1 MTHSLSAAGMVLKL
15 NCQAILLRSAIVAL
29 LLAPLSTL
37 QAAELKLAA
46 LFSDHMVVQRDKPV
60 PVWGWADPGE
70 QVTVSFAGQKKTA
83 VAGPDGKWMVCLDA
97 LKANAEG
104 RELLV
109 QSSAGDR
116 QLKIRD
122 VLVGEVWL
130 GSGQSNMG
138 MLVKEVRNAQEEAAT
153 AKLPLIRMFRVN
165 NTIGKTS
172 QAEVKGAW
180 QIASPETVSNHSAT
194 LFFFGREIH
203 RELQVPVGLINA
215 SVGGTP
221 IESWM
226 ALEAQQSVPAL
237 KPLLNPALK
246 KVAAFWSPEGQAA
259 YQQAE
264 KDHAEKVKVA
274 HAQKQPLPLPP
285 PFPLR
290 GAPAVHFDAKI
301 APLIPCALRGVL
313 WYQGEGN
320 AKRGIA
326 HRYQTQLELLVTDWR
341 RRWGD
346 ELPFAWVQL
355 ANYKLSGYHKQ
366 TGSDDDWA
374 VVRDSMRRSLRLPK
388 TGMAVAIDIG
398 DSDDIHPKNKQDVGR
413 RLALWALGD
422 VYAQKVA
429 ATSGPL
435 LAGHETRGAEMV
447 IRFTHAEGGLQ
458 AKGGDLKGFVV
469 AGADRQWH
477 PATAR
482 IKGDTVVL
490 SSPNVKQPVAARYAW
505 AADPECNLYN
515 GAGLPASPFRTD
527 DGMALSK

>member
-1 MTHSLSAAGMVLKL
+1 MKYFYTLFMILSALPVMV
-15 NCQAILLRSAIVAL
+15 
-29 LLAPLSTL
+29 
-37 QAAELKLAA
+37 QAAELRLAA
-46 LFSDHMVVQRDKPV
+46 LFSDHMVLQRDKPV

-70 QVTVSFAGQKKTA
+70 QLTLSFAGQKKTA
-83 VAGPDGKWMVCLDA
+83 AAGADGKWMVRLDA
-97 LKANAEG
+97 LSANAEG

-109 QSSAGDR
+109 QSATGDR
-116 QLKIRD
+116 CLKVCD

-138 MLVKEVRNAQEEAAT
+138 MLVKDVRNAEGEIASAQ
-153 AKLPLIRMFRVN
+153 LPLIRMFRVN
-165 NTIGKTS
+165 NTIGQTL

-180 QIASPETVSNHSAT
+180 QIVSPETVLNHSAT

-203 RELQVPVGLINA
+203 RELQMPVGLINA

-226 ALEAQQSVPAL
+226 ALEAQQAVPAL
-237 KPLLNPALK
+237 KPLIRSGLRMIED
-246 KVAAFWSPEGQAA
+246 FWSPRGQSA
-259 YQQAE
+259 YQQTQKE
-264 KDHAEKVKVA
+264 HAEKVKVA
-274 HAQKQPLPLPP
+274 QAQKQPLPWLPSHP
-285 PFPLR
+285 I
-290 GAPAVHFDAKI
+290 GTAPAVHFDAKV

-326 HRYQTQLELLVTDWR
+326 QRYQTQLELLVTDWR

-355 ANYKLSGYHKQ
+355 ANYTLAGYHKQ

-413 RLALWALGD
+413 RLALWALGE

-429 ATSGPL
+429 ATCGPL
-435 LAGHETRGAEMV
+435 LASHETRGAEMA
-447 IRFTHAEGGLQ
+447 IRFTHAEGGLK

-482 IKGDTVVL
+482 INGDTVVL

-527 DGMALSK
+527 DWIDLTSAKP